1 MTLLLAYVCMV
12 CALSLYSPK
21 PWLWTS
27 AAPWG
32 FVLEGW
38 PRFGIT
44 RRDVWGNV
52 MLYAPL
58 GALSFALC
66 FAQHFGQVHRLLQR
80 RLKQNHRFNQQ
91 LISSTFTF
99 FAAVCL
105 GALLSLLLECLQTY
119 VPTRVP
125 SVVDWICNILGT
137 ALGAAAALIY
147 TVWKRN
153 ALHTP
158 AWVARPWCF
167 VWVGLWFLVM
177 GVASDQA
184 FGFLPLVWDGAS
196 FIAAE
201 TLSAESLVR
210 LATVRAVL
218 SLTAVLAMLRLS
230 MRAQTPWQAKLVWC
244 GALLLLAIIWRG
256 LLWLAL
262 NLTAGYALDSGSVGD
277 AMQVLI
283 VTSLLALII
292 IAAPRFVAAL
302 LVILCGTGL
311 WLSLYVYPLANP
323 YVAHASL
330 GIAAGNVSMGALPT
344 WVQHYGALA
353 QIYHVLGLLSAVWL
367 PVAIGL
373 SIHSLI
379 KHKK

>member
-52 MLYAPL
+52 MLYAPI

-66 FAQHFGQVHRLLQR
+66 FALCFGQVHRLLQR

-91 LISSTFTF
+91 LIRSTFTF
-99 FAAVCL
+99 FAVVCL

-125 SVVDWICNILGT
+125 SVVDWICNIFGT
-137 ALGAAAALIY
+137 ALGAIAVLMY
-147 TVWKRN
+147 TAWKRN
-153 ALHTP
+153 ALNTP
-158 AWVARPWCF
+158 MWLAHPWCI
-167 VWVGLWFLVM
+167 VWVGLWLLVM
-177 GVASDQA
+177 AVSPDQA
-184 FGFLPLVWDGAS
+184 FGFFPLVWDGGS
-196 FIAAE
+196 LIAAE
-201 TLSAESLVR
+201 TLSADSLVR

-218 SLTAVLAMLRLS
+218 SLTAVIALLRLS
-230 MRAQTPWQAKLVWC
+230 MHSLTPWRTRILWC

-262 NLTAGYALDSGSVGD
+262 SLTAGYALDSGSVGD
-277 AMQVLI
+277 ATQVLAL
-283 VTSLLALII
+283 TLLIAVV
-292 IAAPRFVAAL
+292 IAALPRLVATAYAVL
-302 LVILCGTGL
+302 SCSAL
-311 WLSLYVYPLANP
+311 WLSLYLYPLANP
-323 YVAHASL
+323 YIAHASL
-330 GIAAGNVSMGALPT
+330 GIAAGNVSMGTLPT

-353 QIYHVLGLLSAVWL
+353 QIYHVLGLISAVWL
-367 PVAIGL
+367 PVAIGF
-373 SIHSLI
+373 SIHALWRE
-379 KHKK
+379 KD